1 MEPGG
6 KFRFSFN
13 GDSHVVS
20 IQDSG
25 LHYFATKSFETKI
38 RILVFI
44 PTEEVLSFMEGMR
57 SLYDRY
63 NLAFDETYRDLCFG
77 MSRREI

>member
-1 MEPGG
+1 
-6 KFRFSFN
+6 
-13 GDSHVVS
+13 
-20 IQDSG
+20 
-25 LHYFATKSFETKI
+25 
-38 RILVFI
+38 
-44 PTEEVLSFMEGMR
+44 MEGMR